1 MAVFRVRPLP
11 KGRQIGRKYRKP
23 KLYSEKITK
32 AHYTDKEKLDMLT
45 DSIKQTK
52 WEQCRLK
59 AKADRKSSRLMRTLN
74 VLESMC
80 FWICSKCLICEI
92 IIILEPGSKNG
103 TFVNPPYYN

>member
-59 AKADRKSSRLMRTLN
+59 AIGGHINEAAVF
-74 VLESMC
+74 VLHVAINLHKFISNS
-80 FWICSKCLICEI
+80 FLKHRCLV
-92 IIILEPGSKNG
+92 LWR
-103 TFVNPPYYN
+103 

>member
-52 WEQCRLK
+52 WEHCRLK
-59 AKADRKSSRLMRTLN
+59 AIGGHINEADELGFRIEEMQKEAQELRQKIREQKEKQTQQ
-74 VLESMC
+74 
-80 FWICSKCLICEI
+80 
-92 IIILEPGSKNG
+92 
-103 TFVNPPYYN
+103 

>member
-59 AKADRKSSRLMRTLN
+59 AIGGHINEADELGFRIEEMQKEAQELRQKIR
-74 VLESMC
+74 E
-80 FWICSKCLICEI
+80 
-92 IIILEPGSKNG
+92 
-103 TFVNPPYYN
+103 

>member
-59 AKADRKSSRLMRTLN
+59 AIGGHINEADELGFRIEEMQKEAHELREQKEKQTQQ
-74 VLESMC
+74 
-80 FWICSKCLICEI
+80 
-92 IIILEPGSKNG
+92 
-103 TFVNPPYYN
+103 

>member
-59 AKADRKSSRLMRTLN
+59 AIGGHINEADELGFRIRCSQIHILRVWMQVRFLQCPSGDESSI
-74 VLESMC
+74 
-80 FWICSKCLICEI
+80 F
-92 IIILEPGSKNG
+92 ILSGR
-103 TFVNPPYYN
+103 